1 MIKFEHENEERE
13 RHKRQ
18 REREW
23 HLFMDEISLLQNKL
37 NAFKQK
43 KVNAQDS
50 IEDQLYFIRVK
61 FITFLSIDL
70 IFEIII

>member
-1 MIKFEHENEERE
+1 MIKFENDNEERE

-23 HLFMDEISLLQNKL
+23 HLFMDEISLLQDKL

-43 KVNAQDS
+43 KGNAQDS
-50 IEDQLYFIRVK
+50 IEEELYFIRVK
-61 FITFLSIDL
+61 FILFLS
-70 IFEIII
+70 